1 MPQRIRGTSVST
13 GLALGPVHVV
23 STATDAVPTFTVARE
38 RVDQEIER
46 LEEAL
51 ALASAELDRRREL
64 VAAQAGPKDA
74 EIFGVQK
81 LVLQD
86 PGALGEVRTAIRD
99 QRINAES
106 AVKRLIDRFCETLG
120 GAHEDRGRSLIA
132 DVCEPWQRV
141 LDALVGRDRET
152 VLSGQQKVV
161 VAAAE
166 LTPRVVAYLSRE
178 LVLAV
183 ICEVGGRY
191 SHGAVLARSMGIPCV
206 VGVPNLLARLEQDMI
221 VAVDGDRGLL
231 MLAPSE
237 DDETDFQERL
247 ARNESRKR
255 ELASVAVG
263 LASTRDGAPFRVEAN
278 IEGLRDL
285 ELYDVN
291 TIDGVGLF
299 RTEFLYME
307 RNQFPS
313 EEEQYRI
320 YRQVLEHM
328 GDKPVTMRTLDVG
341 ADKTLPYFK
350 TPREHNPALGW
361 RGLRISLSWSD
372 LLRVQ
377 LRALM
382 RASVHGNLR
391 VLLQMVTSL
400 EEIRL
405 VRAIFDDI
413 RADLETQGY
422 DVMPN
427 IPVGVMIEVPSAFLT
442 LRHIIL
448 EVDFI
453 SVGTNDLVQYLLAVD
468 RDNPW
473 VVRNFEPYHPA
484 VMMALE
490 FVARTA
496 RDAGKPGCV
505 CGDMAGDP
513 ATALMLLGMGYD
525 SVSAATHFAPE
536 IKHAVRSV
544 SSGEAAELAQAV
556 IKVAL
561 AEEVRATLAEFGERF
576 NLSADALR
584 APISAP

>member
-1 MPQRIRGTSVST
+1 MPQKIRGTSVST
-13 GLALGPVHVV
+13 GLAIGPVHVV
-23 STATDAVPTFTVARE
+23 STATDVVPTFTIARE
-38 RVDQEIER
+38 RVDAEIER

-64 VAAQAGPKDA
+64 VAAQAGAKDA

-86 PGALGEVRTAIRD
+86 PGALVQVKNAIRE

-106 AVKRLIDRFCETLG
+106 AVKRLIDRFNESFG
-120 GAHEDRGRSLIA
+120 GANEDRGRSLIA
-132 DVCEPWQRV
+132 DVSEPWQRV
-141 LDALVGRDRET
+141 VDALVGRDREV
-152 VLSGQQKVV
+152 VLSGEEQVI

-178 LVLAV
+178 RVLAV
-183 ICEVGGRY
+183 VCEVGGRY

-206 VGVPNLLARLEQDMI
+206 VGVPNMLARLEQDMI
-221 VAVDGDRGLL
+221 VAVDGNRGLL
-231 MLAPSE
+231 LLAPGV
-237 DDETDFQERL
+237 DDQAEFQERL
-247 ARNESRKR
+247 ERNASRRR
-255 ELASVAVG
+255 ELARIAIG
-263 LASTRDGAPFRVEAN
+263 PAATRDGESFCVEAN

-285 ELYDVN
+285 ELYDVD

-313 EEEQYRI
+313 EEEQYRV

-328 GDKPVTMRTLDVG
+328 GGKTVTMRTLDVG
-341 ADKTLPYFK
+341 ADKTLPYFS
-350 TPREHNPALGW
+350 TPREANPALGW

-391 VLLQMVTSL
+391 VLLPMVTSL
-400 EEIRL
+400 EEIRE
-405 VRAIFDDI
+405 VRAIFDEI
-413 RADLETQGY
+413 RADLASQGY
-422 DVMPN
+422 EVMDD
-427 IPVGVMIEVPSAFLT
+427 IPVGIMIEVPSAFIT
-442 LRHIIL
+442 LGTLIQ

-473 VVRNFEPYHPA
+473 VVKNFEPYHPA
-484 VMMALE
+484 VMMAIE
-490 FVARTA
+490 YVARTA
-496 RDAGKPGCV
+496 REAGKPSSV

-513 ATALMLLGMGYD
+513 ATAVMLLGMGFRA
-525 SVSAATHFAPE
+525 VSAAAHFAPE

-544 SSGEAAELAQAV
+544 SAAEAHELGQRV
-556 IKVAL
+556 IKEPL
-561 AEEVRATLAEFGERF
+561 ASGVRDMLAEFGERF
-576 NLSADALR
+576 DLSADALR
-584 APISAP
+584 APTSDG

>member
-13 GLALGPVHVV
+13 GLAIGPVHVV
-23 STATDAVPTFTVARE
+23 STATDEVPTFTVARE
-38 RVDQEIER
+38 RVEEEIAR

-86 PGALGEVRTAIRD
+86 PGALGQVKSAIRD

-106 AVKRLIDRFCETLG
+106 AIKRLIDRFNESFG
-120 GAHEDRGRSLIA
+120 GANEDRGRSLIA
-132 DVCEPWQRV
+132 DVSEPWQRV
-141 LDALVGRDRET
+141 VDALVGRDREI

-183 ICEVGGRY
+183 VCEVGGRY

-206 VGVPNLLARLEQDMI
+206 VGLPNLLARLEQDMV
-221 VAVDGDRGLL
+221 VAVDGNRGLL
-231 MLAPSE
+231 QLAPSAA
-237 DDETDFQERL
+237 DEADFEESL
-247 ARNESRKR
+247 KRNESRRR
-255 ELASVAVG
+255 ELAKVAVG
-263 LASTRDGAPFRVEAN
+263 PVTTRDGAPFRIEAN

-285 ELYDVN
+285 ELYNPD

-313 EEEQYRI
+313 EEEQYRV
-320 YRQVLEHM
+320 YRQVLEYM

-350 TPREHNPALGW
+350 TPREANPALGW
-361 RGLRISLSWSD
+361 RGLRISLAWSD

-391 VLLQMVTSL
+391 VLLPMVTGL
-400 EEIRL
+400 EEIRE
-405 VRAIFDDI
+405 VRAIFDNI
-413 RADLETQGY
+413 RKDLEAQGY
-422 DVMPN
+422 DVLPD
-427 IPVGVMIEVPSAFLT
+427 IPVGIMIEVPSAFIT
-442 LRHIIL
+442 LRTLIQ

-473 VVRNFEPYHPA
+473 VVKNFEPYHPA
-484 VMMALE
+484 VMVALE

-496 RDAGKPGCV
+496 REAGKPSCV

-513 ATALMLLGMGYD
+513 ATALLLLGMGFEA
-525 SVSAATHFAPE
+525 VSAAAHFAPE

-544 SSGEAAELAQAV
+544 SSAEAHELGQRV
-556 IKVAL
+556 IKEPL
-561 AEEVRATLAEFGERF
+561 PTGVRDMLAEFGERF
-576 NLSADALR
+576 DLSADALR
-584 APISAP
+584 APTSGA